1 MSDFF
6 RAEAVDAQRHS
17 HLGRIHL
24 NRLLAVQV
32 ASVFVLIALLA
43 VGSFLWWGEYTRK
56 ARLVGHLVPDR
67 GLNRIV
73 APQGGTVLDSRVTE
87 GQAVQ
92 QGDVLFVLQV
102 GPGSQAGDTHTAV
115 REGLAERRRQLEVAS
130 ERQLQID
137 HARRAT
143 LDAQIAAMRGEASQ
157 IEAELSLQR
166 QRMGLAEAA
175 QARLESLRG
184 ENFVSPAQVQAKA
197 EELLAL
203 RAVMQSL
210 QRQAAGQQ
218 RQIAAL
224 ESERRELPLRTQAQ
238 RDEID
243 RDLAALAQQAAE
255 NEARQVL
262 MVRAPH
268 DGTVSGVIVQPGQA
282 VRHSAALATLLPAH
296 ARLQAHLYAPSSA
309 IGFVR
314 AQQPVHLRYQ
324 AFPYQKFGHQSGQ
337 VVQVSHAPLPAGE
350 GAVPGAP
357 AGEALYRIVV
367 SLPAQTIDAYGA
379 AQPLTAGMQLEADVL
394 LDRRRLIEWIFEP
407 VLGISNRLQGRV

>member
-1 MSDFF
+1 MSDLF

-24 NRLLAVQV
+24 NRLLAVRV
-32 ASVFVLIALLA
+32 ASVFVILAVIA

-73 APQGGTVLDSRVTE
+73 APQLGTVLDTRVGE
-87 GQAVQ
+87 GQAVR
-92 QGDVLFVLQV
+92 QGDVLFVLEV
-102 GPGSQAGDTHTAV
+102 GPGSQAGDTHAAV
-115 REGLAERRRQLEVAS
+115 RDGLAERRRQLELAS
-130 ERQLQID
+130 QRQLQID
-137 HARRAT
+137 EARRAT
-143 LDAQIAAMRGEASQ
+143 IDAQIAAMRGEAAQ
-157 IEAELSLQR
+157 IEAELGLQR
-166 QRMGLAEAA
+166 QRLGLAEAA
-175 QARLESLRG
+175 QQRLESLRG

-197 EELLAL
+197 EELLGL
-203 RAVMQSL
+203 RAVLQSL

-243 RDLAALAQQAAE
+243 RELAALAQQAAE

-268 DGTVSGVIVQPGQA
+268 DGTLSGLLAHPGQA
-282 VRHSAALATLLPAH
+282 VRGGAPLATLLPAQ

-309 IGFVR
+309 IGFLR
-314 AQQPVHLRYQ
+314 AEQPVHLRYQ
-324 AFPYQKFGHQSGQ
+324 AFPYQKFGHQAGQ
-337 VVQVSHAPLPAGE
+337 VMHVSHAPLPPGE
-350 GAVPGAP
+350 ESAVGTQG
-357 AGEALYRIVV
+357 GEALYRVTV

-379 AQPLTAGMQLEADVL
+379 PQPLTAGMQLEADVL

-407 VLGISNRLQGRV
+407 LLGLSGRV